1 MKREFFRSIF
11 ESGMWAQEISRSLAF
26 LIIGILFIGLSWY
39 TMTAAENV
47 ARNFEKSAAAQL
59 DLRSGYR
66 P

>member
-11 ESGMWAQEISRSLAF
+11 ESGMWTQEISRSLAF
-26 LIIGILFIGLSWY
+26 LIIGILSIGLSWY

-47 ARNFEKSAAAQL
+47 ARNFENSATVQL